1 MFVLLTLVG
10 VSSVEFPVE
19 ILHNSAV
26 EWHET
31 FYVALGPG
39 LPENAVFGKV
49 SSAMITILD
58 NEVSGSLIL
67 PAPPVV
73 RTFPVSL
80 VVQMF
85 RALLEIL

>member
-1 MFVLLTLVG
+1 
-10 VSSVEFPVE
+10 VSSIEFPIE
-19 ILHNSAV
+19 ILHNSDV

-49 SSAMITILD
+49 SSATITILD

-73 RTFPVSL
+73 
-80 VVQMF
+80 
-85 RALLEIL
+85 

>member
-1 MFVLLTLVG
+1 MSF
-10 VSSVEFPVE
+10 VEFPVE

-73 RTFPVSL
+73 RTFFHFFDCSDARC
-80 VVQMF
+80 VV
-85 RALLEIL
+85 LLEIP